1 MALERIQQKAQL
13 LWKALKDPSMHRMT
27 VMLGILQL
35 KRNGNAVEV
44 VKHAKEKTVGN
55 AITVKTW

>member
-1 MALERIQQKAQL
+1 
-13 LWKALKDPSMHRMT
+13 MHRMA

-35 KRNGNAVEV
+35 KRNGNAVVV
-44 VKHAKEKTVGN
+44 VKHVKEKIVGN